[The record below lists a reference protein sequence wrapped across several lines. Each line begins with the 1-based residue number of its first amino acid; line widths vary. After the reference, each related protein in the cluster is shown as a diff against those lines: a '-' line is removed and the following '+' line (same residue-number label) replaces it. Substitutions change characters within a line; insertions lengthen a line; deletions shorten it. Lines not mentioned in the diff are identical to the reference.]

1 MRQINWVMAVL
12 VLGGCSTSHQ
22 ANRPEPATTDQR
34 ITSHRSN
41 LLKLGMTAQQVYAAL
56 GKPDLEGHGLVESL
70 ADSPFLTD
78 EHKTWAERADR
89 LHYLHAISNSGDKIF
104 FVVVLFDGR
113 VTHFGVQ
120 DHEFMRHVPHTGND
134 VGP

>member
-1 MRQINWVMAVL
+1 MAVL
-12 VLGGCSTSHQ
+12 VLGGCSTSRQ
-22 ANRPEPATTDQR
+22 ANRPEPGTIDQR
-34 ITSHRSN
+34 IPSHKFN
-41 LLKLGMTAQQVYAAL
+41 LLKLGMTKQQVYAAL
-56 GKPDLEGHGLVESL
+56 GKPDLEGHGLAEGL
-70 ADSPFLTD
+70 ADSPFLT
-78 EHKTWAERADR
+78 EENKSSAERVDR
-89 LHYLHAISNSGDKIF
+89 LFYFHSISNSGDKIF